1 MADTLVTPHNR
12 NAVSNLNANKASS
25 PRPRFNMIQDC
36 FMVILLLPLTGAKPT
51 REAFRQEVF
60 ILFTFISNI

>member
-36 FMVILLLPLTGAKPT
+36 FMVILLLPLTCAKPAGGGVSA
-51 REAFRQEVF
+51 RSFHIIYF
-60 ILFTFISNI
+60 Y